1 MLISNG
7 PTIQLFESANYF
19 NRRSNLSSYD
29 LKFTS
34 EYLYYRNL
42 KQRYQG
48 GASLIKYL
56 QVQSWRQKRQKDIV
70 VKRSLTSIIS
80 LVTPSNLH
88 LQ

>member
-19 NRRSNLSSYD
+19 NRRSNLSSCD

-42 KQRYQG
+42 KQRYQREG
-48 GASLIKYL
+48 LVSSNIYKSKVGDRNVKKT
-56 QVQSWRQKRQKDIV
+56 SWLKD
-70 VKRSLTSIIS
+70 
-80 LVTPSNLH
+80 H
-88 LQ
+88 